1 MMTPSASFHLAPV
14 LYVPASRPD
23 LQSILSGRKKLGVCS
38 LAVCLEDAVR
48 LDDRAH
54 AASRLCEILHEAES
68 LPNTIFVRPA
78 DSEMLERLLDGAQL
92 DHIAAFVL
100 PKATT
105 RNIAHWVKLTQGR
118 FPILPILESHETL
131 DHGGRRELAAVC
143 AEYREFIPRVRIG
156 ANDLFA
162 RLGGLRRPQ
171 GCTIYETPLGRVIDE
186 LLEVFVARNLP
197 LSGPVF
203 DRLDDLKTLE
213 REVELD
219 IHRGL
224 FCKTALNP
232 AQAATIWAGYKPG
245 ELEIEEAT
253 HILHPDSPAV
263 FGMNGSM
270 HEPACHGEWA
280 RRLLARQAMH
290 RSAEMALA
298 ARSNGHANG
307 DGRSVPGLDHAG
319 YPIHKT
325 GTIPGGDDDLAL
337 ASEAV
342 DEAFSARHGIDD
354 VAEEATPRG

>member
-1 MMTPSASFHLAPV
+1 MTPSASFHLAPV

-23 LQSILSGRKKLGVCS
+23 LQAILSGRKKLGVCS

-48 LDDRAH
+48 IDDRAR
-54 AASRLCEILHEAES
+54 AASRLCEILHQASS
-68 LPNTIFVRPA
+68 LPHTIFVRPA
-78 DSEMLERLLDGAQL
+78 DSEMLERLLDAAQL

-105 RNIAHWVKLTQGR
+105 RNIARWMELTCGR
-118 FPILPILESHETL
+118 FPILPILESNEAL

-143 AEYREFIPRVRIG
+143 AEYSQFIPRVRIG

-171 GCTIYETPLGRVIDE
+171 GCTVYETPLGRVIDE
-186 LLEVFVARNLP
+186 LLEVFVPRDIP

-232 AQAATIWAGYKPG
+232 AQVATIWSGYKPG
-245 ELEIEEAT
+245 ELEIEEAN

-280 RRLLARQAMH
+280 RRLLTRQSMH
-290 RSAEMALA
+290 RAAELALERRA
-298 ARSNGHANG
+298 QANG
-307 DGRSVPGLDHAG
+307 NGSGHSIPGLEEAG
-319 YPIHKT
+319 YPIHK
-325 GTIPGGDDDLAL
+325 
-337 ASEAV
+337 ASTV
-342 DEAFSARHGIDD
+342 S
-354 VAEEATPRG
+354 